1 MNWKVIPNYSLETAF
16 SRKTTPWNNMSVMI
30 FLIIMG
36 WKEDVHIQT
45 SSCGNGWNRLGI
57 RTALNHLQSRA
68 PIRVRLKHTI
78 TVQRLTPFAVQGL
91 AHGLQQIYPST
102 GSQQPVGFGYTGDHA
117 TQRLY
122 GITTN
127 HYKDPCSTTGK
138 KKDLSFVNLL
148 IIDLYRVHS
157 FPHLCVSCLGG

>member
-1 MNWKVIPNYSLETAF
+1 MNWKVIPSYSLETAF
-16 SRKTTPWNNMSVMI
+16 SRKTTHWNNMAVMI
-30 FLIIMG
+30 FLIIMR

-78 TVQRLTPFAVQGL
+78 SVQRLTPFAVQGL

-122 GITTN
+122 GDYN
-127 HYKDPCSTTGK
+127 KPLQRLLFNNRK
-138 KKDLSFVNLL
+138 KKGSFICQLAHHRPL
-148 IIDLYRVHS
+148 
-157 FPHLCVSCLGG
+157 